1 MNDGDLEGSDDNEQ
15 EDNLE
20 EDAESGMDPAL
31 PRCSEV
37 VKSCDIG
44 LRDKFGFVF
53 LFKSPPNKPFFFS
66 PTLPVPLIMLA
77 VLPNLP
83 GLVPLLGGGTAL
95 ACPHSPGDCLRPF
108 WVKVVCIESSEP
120 ARDSRVSL
128 FKLEELEARL
138 D

>member
-44 LRDKFGFVF
+44 STMSSDSSSFSKALQINPSFSHPRF
-53 LFKSPPNKPFFFS
+53 LS
-66 PTLPVPLIMLA
+66 
-77 VLPNLP
+77 
-83 GLVPLLGGGTAL
+83 
-95 ACPHSPGDCLRPF
+95 H
-108 WVKVVCIESSEP
+108 
-120 ARDSRVSL
+120 
-128 FKLEELEARL
+128 
-138 D
+138 